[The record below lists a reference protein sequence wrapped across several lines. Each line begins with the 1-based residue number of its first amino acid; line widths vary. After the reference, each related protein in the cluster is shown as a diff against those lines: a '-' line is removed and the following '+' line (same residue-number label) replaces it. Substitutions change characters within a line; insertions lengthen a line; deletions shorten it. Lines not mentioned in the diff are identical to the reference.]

1 MATPTLSAGLSA
13 AEYAEK
19 LFASGLGA
27 LEVLS
32 AWVGDRLGWYRSL
45 VTDGPATTAEL
56 AARTATH
63 ERYCRE
69 WLELQASFGTL
80 TVDADA
86 PAADRRFTLPP
97 GPAEVL
103 TDEHSLA
110 YLAPLP
116 RMIAAIGPQL
126 GSLLDAYRSG
136 GGVSWAQLGAEA
148 RESQAAF
155 NRPWFESRLAPALQS
170 CADLHAGLGV
180 PGARILDVGCG
191 GGWSTLALAR
201 AYPQARLVGVDVDP
215 PTVEMARATAEAAGL
230 GERVSFRLA
239 DAGGLAD
246 GIEFDAAFA
255 FECLHDMS
263 RPVEV
268 LAAIRRSVQPGGPVV
283 IMDEAVADEF
293 AAPGDEVDRLM
304 YGFSLFICLPDGMS
318 STPSAATGT
327 VMRPPVLR
335 GYATQAGFRDVE
347 VLPIEDFSFFRF
359 YRLHA

>member
-1 MATPTLSAGLSA
+1 VATPTLQPGLSA
-13 AEYAEK
+13 DEYAEK
-19 LFASGLGA
+19 LFGSGLGA

-45 VTDGPATTAEL
+45 VTDAPATAAEL
-56 AARTATH
+56 AARTGTH

-69 WLELQASFGTL
+69 WLEMQASFGTL
-80 TVDADA
+80 TVEAKT
-86 PAADRRFTLPP
+86 PAVERRFTLPP

-126 GSLLDAYRSG
+126 GALLDAYRSG
-136 GGVSWAQLGAEA
+136 GGLSWAQLGAEA

-155 NRPWFESRLAPALQS
+155 NRPWFESRLAPALRS
-170 CADLHAGLGV
+170 CADLHASLAV
-180 PGARILDVGCG
+180 PGITIVDVGCG
-191 GGWSTLALAR
+191 GGWSTIALAR
-201 AYPQARLVGVDVDP
+201 AYPEARLVGVDVDP
-215 PTVEMARATAEAAGL
+215 PTVEMARAAAEAAGVA
-230 GERVSFRLA
+230 GRVSFRLA
-239 DAGGLAD
+239 DAGDLTD
-246 GIEFDAAFA
+246 GPVFDAAFA
-255 FECLHDMS
+255 FECLHDLP

-268 LAAIRRSVQPGGPVV
+268 LSSIRRSVTPGGPVV

-293 AAPGDEVDRLM
+293 AAPGNEIDQVM

-327 VMRPPVLR
+327 VMRPSVLR

-347 VLPIEDFSFFRF
+347 VLPIEDFSLFRF